1 MLIGKI
7 EMLKV
12 ICRFCLNNKD
22 VTNQNKSQSSWDDD
36 LYTWGREKKFMF
48 WKAWNLYGALS
59 FVILGLGCNFLMWSI
74 MKILKP

>member
-22 VTNQNKSQSSWDDD
+22 VTNQNKGQSSWDDD
-36 LYTWGREKKFMF
+36 LYTHGR
-48 WKAWNLYGALS
+48 
-59 FVILGLGCNFLMWSI
+59 
-74 MKILKP
+74 

>member
-22 VTNQNKSQSSWDDD
+22 VTNQNK
-36 LYTWGREKKFMF
+36 
-48 WKAWNLYGALS
+48 
-59 FVILGLGCNFLMWSI
+59 GLELMG
-74 MKILKP
+74 